1 MAATKASTRDAEA
14 ALLASRALV
23 AVAARSLAAIE
34 DTVTLAQYRALVLLG
49 SRGELNVGALADVL
63 AVHQSTATRLCDR
76 LEHKDLITRNTSPQ
90 SRREIILT
98 ITPAGLKLLR
108 IVTDRRR
115 AEINGILGR
124 LSRDKRHELRE
135 AFELFGAA
143 PRELPDDAWKL
154 GWTT

>member
-14 ALLASRALV
+14 ALLESRALV

-34 DTVTLAQYRALVLLG
+34 APVTLAQCRALVLLG

-63 AVHQSTATRLCDR
+63 AIHQSTATRLCDR

-98 ITPAGLKLLR
+98 ITPAGLELLR

-124 LSRDKRHELRE
+124 LSRDKRHELPE
-135 AFELFGAA
+135 AFQLFGAA
-143 PRELPDDAWKL
+143 APQLPDDAWKL